1 MVKVYTQQAAA
12 CTVRVTVLPR
22 DSSSSSGSSSSGGGG
37 DHYFKVSGVMVT
49 RRITDYIGG
58 DHTDVVLLNA
68 MQGEEYKLAYG

>member
-12 CTVRVTVLPR
+12 CTVRITVLPR
-22 DSSSSSGSSSSGGGG
+22 DSSSSSSGGG
-37 DHYFKVSGVMVT
+37 HYFKVSGIMVT

>member
-12 CTVRVTVLPR
+12 CKVRVDVLP
-22 DSSSSSGSSSSGGGG
+22 SSSSGG
-37 DHYFKVSGVMVT
+37 HYFKVSGVMVT

>member
-12 CTVRVTVLPR
+12 CTVRVTVLPCS
-22 DSSSSSGSSSSGGGG
+22 SSSSSGG
-37 DHYFKVSGVMVT
+37 HYFKVSGVMVT

>member
-1 MVKVYTQQAAA
+1 MAKIYTQQAAS
-12 CTVRVTVLPR
+12 CTVRVTVLPT
-22 DSSSSSGSSSSGGGG
+22 SSSGGF
-37 DHYFKVSGVMVT
+37 YFKVSGVMVT